1 MNKKLL
7 IASAAVACLP
17 QAQHKLPLSSSL
29 ALAVF
34 GLPPIQVAPLFQE
47 AVPMKSAGVRP
58 PISKISKAGTGLTG
72 QLRPPS
78 M

>member
-7 IASAAVACLP
+7 IASAAVALFAAGSA
-17 QAQHKLPLSSSL
+17 QA
-29 ALAVF
+29 AVIQLT